1 MERNGLGYALG
12 IFIFLANNFRLV
24 SSNFL
29 HERSSIFQIF
39 LKNLPLCCSAR
50 RGLPFDLPSSPCRF
64 EFGGKLS
71 FLVRNS
77 EFSPFNYQEQNDSE
91 GEIDERRSKD
101 KRARKLVGQRWKN
114 LELLN
119 GKTTGSYYT
128 GHGTVTRFP
137 SRTLQK
143 SDRVTSIA
151 KFHRPRFFR
160 LSTPRLEL
168 KEFLPSTP
176 YL

>member
-39 LKNLPLCCSAR
+39 LKIYHFVALQDGDSLSVA
-50 RGLPFDLPSSPCRF
+50 DLPSSPCRF

-101 KRARKLVGQRWKN
+101 KRARKVVGQRWKN

-128 GHGTVTRFP
+128 TGTR
-137 SRTLQK
+137 
-143 SDRVTSIA
+143 
-151 KFHRPRFFR
+151 
-160 LSTPRLEL
+160 
-168 KEFLPSTP
+168 
-176 YL
+176 

>member
-1 MERNGLGYALG
+1 MERNGLGYAFG

-101 KRARKLVGQRWKN
+101 KRARKVVGQRWKN

-128 GHGTVTRFP
+128 GHGN
-137 SRTLQK
+137 
-143 SDRVTSIA
+143 SIPFA
-151 KFHRPRFFR
+151 HSPKV
-160 LSTPRLEL
+160 
-168 KEFLPSTP
+168 
-176 YL
+176 

>member
-1 MERNGLGYALG
+1 MA
-12 IFIFLANNFRLV
+12 
-24 SSNFL
+24 
-29 HERSSIFQIF
+29 
-39 LKNLPLCCSAR
+39 
-50 RGLPFDLPSSPCRF
+50 DLPSSPCRF
-64 EFGGKLS
+64 EFDGKLS

-128 GHGTVTRFP
+128 AGTR
-137 SRTLQK
+137 
-143 SDRVTSIA
+143 
-151 KFHRPRFFR
+151 
-160 LSTPRLEL
+160 
-168 KEFLPSTP
+168 
-176 YL
+176 

>member
-39 LKNLPLCCSAR
+39 LKNFPLCCSAR
-50 RGLPFDLPSSPCRF
+50 RGLPFGGRSP
-64 EFGGKLS
+64 ELAIS
-71 FLVRNS
+71 NS
-77 EFSPFNYQEQNDSE
+77 VENYLFWYATFFPFNYQEQNDSE

-101 KRARKLVGQRWKN
+101 KHARKLVGQRWKN

-128 GHGTVTRFP
+128 AGTR
-137 SRTLQK
+137 
-143 SDRVTSIA
+143 
-151 KFHRPRFFR
+151 
-160 LSTPRLEL
+160 
-168 KEFLPSTP
+168 
-176 YL
+176 